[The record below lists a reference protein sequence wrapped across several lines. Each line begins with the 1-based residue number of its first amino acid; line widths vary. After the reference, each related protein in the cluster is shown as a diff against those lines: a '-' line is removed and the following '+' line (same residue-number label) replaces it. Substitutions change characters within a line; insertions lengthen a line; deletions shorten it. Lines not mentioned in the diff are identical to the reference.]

1 MFYFVVKFLDSQQ
14 YSYITNINDWAGVQ
28 WDMNGH
34 MGTLGW
40 ETVKVIVSQSI
51 VQTNNVG

>member
-34 MGTLGW
+34 MGTWGW
-40 ETVKVIVSQSI
+40 ENVKVIVSQSI